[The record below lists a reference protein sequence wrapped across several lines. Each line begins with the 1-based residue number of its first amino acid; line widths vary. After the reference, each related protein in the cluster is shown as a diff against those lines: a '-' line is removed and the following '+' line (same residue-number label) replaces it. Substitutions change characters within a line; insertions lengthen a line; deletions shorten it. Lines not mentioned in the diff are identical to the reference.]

1 MMRTQLARMLQP
13 GGRDH
18 LGQRQQ
24 RVAVIVKD
32 PLGLVGNDQSALPDG
47 VLRSDAGGPAVG
59 VARQRLDAANR
70 EPEAAPGKIGSASCR
85 ERVCQSV
92 KDSWGSGELKTK
104 K

>member
-47 VLRSDAGGPAVG
+47 VLRSDAGGTAVG
-59 VARQRLDAANR
+59 VARQRLDR
-70 EPEAAPGKIGSASCR
+70 SEEHTS
-85 ERVCQSV
+85 ELQSLMRISYAV
-92 KDSWGSGELKTK
+92 FCLKKKTK
-104 K
+104 QQQQPNDDK